1 MSGSKASCF
10 RTGSGHLAVRERCQN
25 QRILLTKA
33 PVGRPAVEFR
43 SPLLAVMTG
52 KHHNIQGEDLT
63 VKAVLRSPLKHR
75 KMLRLSNTPS
85 QACNTV

>member
-1 MSGSKASCF
+1 M
-10 RTGSGHLAVRERCQN
+10 
-25 QRILLTKA
+25 
-33 PVGRPAVEFR
+33 GRPAVEFR

-85 QACNTV
+85 KPVTPYKQGMLAGGVTHTTIRGITIRL